1 LACGP
6 TMMLPPVLWSSSHS
20 PAAEM
25 PCVIVGWTLGLEAH
39 LRLYTAPN
47 PTWLP
52 ARSTTR
58 EATKTVR
65 GVVRASSERRIVA
78 KARAARV
85 ASGILTSRPKR

>member
-1 LACGP
+1 
-6 TMMLPPVLWSSSHS
+6 
-20 PAAEM
+20 M

-58 EATKTVR
+58 EATKTIWD
-65 GVVRASSERRIVA
+65 VVRASSERRIVT
-78 KARAARV
+78 KARAARM
-85 ASGILTSRPKR
+85 ASGILTSRPKC